1 MKGIIFEDCCE
12 EEEEGDV
19 AKEMMMTKKN
29 RLRRIR
35 GDVGEGDDGECQEDE
50 DNDVNEDDKMERSIS
65 MTTII
70 EKGPRKKKEIADER
84 EMRLIAS

>member
-1 MKGIIFEDCCE
+1 MPKMKGIIFEDCCE

-19 AKEMMMTKKN
+19 AKEMMMTKEI

-50 DNDVNEDDKMERSIS
+50 DNDVNEDDKMEKSAS
-65 MTTII
+65 
-70 EKGPRKKKEIADER
+70 RKELKEEVR
-84 EMRLIAS
+84 CWRKS

>member
-12 EEEEGDV
+12 EEGEGDV

-35 GDVGEGDDGECQEDE
+35 GDIGEGDDEECQEDQSE
-50 DNDVNEDDKMERSIS
+50 RPVGPDDRRAL
-65 MTTII
+65 
-70 EKGPRKKKEIADER
+70 GRR
-84 EMRLIAS
+84 RRRRRFGR

>member
-35 GDVGEGDDGECQEDE
+35 DDVGEGDDGECH
-50 DNDVNEDDKMERSIS
+50 VKKVRITTSTKMIRWRS
-65 MTTII
+65 
-70 EKGPRKKKEIADER
+70 
-84 EMRLIAS
+84 RLRGRS

>member
-19 AKEMMMTKKN
+19 AKEMMMTKKD

-35 GDVGEGDDGECQEDE
+35 GDVGEGDDGECQKDE
-50 DNDVNEDDKMERSIS
+50 DNGVHEDDKMEKSAS
-65 MTTII
+65 
-70 EKGPRKKKEIADER
+70 RKRLKEGER
-84 EMRLIAS
+84 